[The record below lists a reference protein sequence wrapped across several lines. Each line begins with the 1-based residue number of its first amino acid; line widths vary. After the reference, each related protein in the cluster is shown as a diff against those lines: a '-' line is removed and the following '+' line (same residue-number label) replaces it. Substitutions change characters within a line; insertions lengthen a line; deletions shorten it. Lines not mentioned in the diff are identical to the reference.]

1 MTIHHSNTSRTHFIT
16 ALVFFVIL
24 LSTRTPATTLA
35 QTRAQTRARRSKPA
49 RTSSPQLQQTK
60 TAPEDPAEAES
71 SGLKTYALRLRPG
84 QDLRVELEKFTKRR
98 GIHAG
103 LILTAVGSLQR
114 ASLRLANQSNVTS
127 FEDKFEI
134 VSLVGT
140 LSPEG
145 VHLHLSLSDD
155 TGKTIG
161 GHLVEGCKIYTT
173 AEIVIGE
180 LKGLRF
186 TREQD
191 AETGYKELRIR
202 RQ

>member
-1 MTIHHSNTSRTHFIT
+1 MTIHHSTLSRTRFIAT
-16 ALVFFVIL
+16 LVCFQLL
-24 LSTRTPATTLA
+24 LSTVPTFA
-35 QTRAQTRARRSKPA
+35 QTRAGRRRHTRTASTPG
-49 RTSSPQLQQTK
+49 QQTK
-60 TAPEDPAEAES
+60 STEETAEAES

-98 GIHAG
+98 GLRAG

-114 ASLRLANQSNVTS
+114 ASLRLANQSNATS
-127 FEDKFEI
+127 YDDKFEI

-145 VHLHLSLSDD
+145 MHLHLSLSDG

-161 GHLVEGCKIYTT
+161 GHLVEGCLIYTT

-202 RQ
+202 RP

>member
-1 MTIHHSNTSRTHFIT
+1 MTTHLSSLIRTRLIAT
-16 ALVFFVIL
+16 LALYAIL
-24 LSTRTPATTLA
+24 LPTSTTATGF
-35 QTRAQTRARRSKPA
+35 ARNNTQRRKPA
-49 RTSSPQLQQTK
+49 RTSQPKPQQATDAASAQS
-60 TAPEDPAEAES
+60 AR
-71 SGLKTYALRLRPG
+71 LKAYALRLRPG
-84 QDLRVELEKFTKRR
+84 QDLRVELEKFVKEKNIR
-98 GIHAG
+98 AG

-114 ASLRLANQSNVTS
+114 ASLRLANQSNATS
-127 FEDKFEI
+127 FDDKFEI

-140 LSPEG
+140 LSPDG
-145 VHLHLSLSDD
+145 LHLHLSLSDA

-180 LKGLRF
+180 LKNLRF

-191 AETGYKELRIR
+191 TQTGYKELRIH